1 MKRKIIFNHIVFLI
15 IIASIFFILFKNYSK
30 EINYLNKAL
39 NNLKAEAFL
48 KIRDISWNSVPDDII
63 SNRNSIILERILY
76 LKSEAECMLFIIS
89 ALEYIDTDSNNVPYY
104 KAKLH
109 SMYST
114 FSNFVTFLSKV
125 YDYIKDGKKPFNLPN
140 DKDTKFII
148 KTKKDIYNELL
159 LYHDFFSK
167 LDTNVIVPVYGN
179 EVFNKIIEKWNIEK
193 ADKIIYPSKRI
204 QK

>member
-30 EINYLNKAL
+30 EINYFNKAL

-48 KIRDISWNSVPDDII
+48 KIRDILWNSAPDNII
-63 SNRNSIILERILY
+63 SNKNSIILERILY
-76 LKSEAECMLFIIS
+76 LKSEAECMSFIIS

-125 YDYIKDGKKPFNLPN
+125 YDYIKDGEKPFNLPN
-140 DKDTKFII
+140 DKDIKFII

-167 LDTNVIVPVYGN
+167 LDINVIGPVYGN
-179 EVFNKIIEKWNIEK
+179 EVFNKIIEKWSIEK